1 MSANSSVSR
10 RQRVLSIIALAI
22 IVAPMMLG
30 AALKLSH
37 AQPASQ
43 LMRLHP
49 APISSTQ
56 APYSMPQR

>member
-1 MSANSSVSR
+1 MSAKSSVSR

-37 AQPASQ
+37 AQPAPQ
-43 LMRLHP
+43 LMPIHP
-49 APISSTQ
+49 APVSSTQ
-56 APYSMPQR
+56 APYSTQQR